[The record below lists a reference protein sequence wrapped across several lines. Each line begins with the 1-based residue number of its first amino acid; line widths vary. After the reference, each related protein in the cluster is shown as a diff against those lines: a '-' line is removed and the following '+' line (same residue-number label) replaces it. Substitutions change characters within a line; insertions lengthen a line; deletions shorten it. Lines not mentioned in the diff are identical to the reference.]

1 MQISDSLTTYKL
13 LILYMI
19 DVMNY
24 PLTNAQISDFILGRG
39 YTDYFNIQQ
48 AISDLTETGLI
59 VPEKVQHST
68 RFTLSND
75 GKETLDLLIMKIPSA
90 IREDARVYLKE
101 HNFSIRETNSVT
113 STYKKTDNDE
123 YLVHLKVDE
132 DNVPLIEINVT
143 VPSKS
148 SAATMCAN
156 WREQSQELYTH
167 ILTTL
172 ATDNAK
178 KEP

>member
-39 YTDYFNIQQ
+39 YTDYFNVQQ

-68 RFTLSND
+68 RFT
-75 GKETLDLLIMKIPSA
+75 PRRPA
-90 IREDARVYLKE
+90 
-101 HNFSIRETNSVT
+101 
-113 STYKKTDNDE
+113 
-123 YLVHLKVDE
+123 
-132 DNVPLIEINVT
+132 
-143 VPSKS
+143 
-148 SAATMCAN
+148 
-156 WREQSQELYTH
+156 
-167 ILTTL
+167 
-172 ATDNAK
+172 
-178 KEP
+178 